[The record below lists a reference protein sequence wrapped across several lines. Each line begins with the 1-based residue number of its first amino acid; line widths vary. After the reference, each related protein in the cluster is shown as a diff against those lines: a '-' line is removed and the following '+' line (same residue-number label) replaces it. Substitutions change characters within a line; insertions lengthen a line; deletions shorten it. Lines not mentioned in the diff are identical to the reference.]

1 MSKTSSVYRNLK
13 RVKMSEKYAAR
24 RLKLKEVVMDKNASP
39 EERFQAT
46 LKLAEM
52 PRNSAKIR
60 IRNRCKITGRSRSY
74 YRKFGLSRGELRDLA
89 SFGEIPG
96 LVKSSW

>member
-13 RVKMSEKYAAR
+13 RVKMSEKYATR
-24 RLKLKEVVMDKNASP
+24 RQKLKEVVMNKEASP

-60 IRNRCKITGRSRSY
+60 VRNRCKLTGRSRSY
-74 YRKFGLSRGELRDLA
+74 YRKFGLSRVELRDLA

>member
-1 MSKTSSVYRNLK
+1 MSKTSSVFRNLK
-13 RVKMSEKYAAR
+13 RVKMSEKYANR
-24 RLKLKEVVMDKNASP
+24 RLKLKEVVMNKSASP

-60 IRNRCKITGRSRSY
+60 IRNRCKLTGRSRSY
-74 YRKFGLSRGELRDLA
+74 YRKFGLSRVELRNMA

>member
-1 MSKTSSVYRNLK
+1 MAKTSSVFKNLK
-13 RVKMSEKYAAR
+13 RAKMAEKFANR
-24 RLKLKEVVMDKNASP
+24 RQKLKNIVMDKNASP

-46 LKLAEM
+46 LKLAEL

-60 IRNRCKITGRSRSY
+60 FRNRCKVTGRSRSY
-74 YRKFGLSRGELRDLA
+74 YRKFGVIRVELRDMA

>member
-1 MSKTSSVYRNLK
+1 MAKTSSVYRNLK
-13 RVKMSEKYAAR
+13 RAKMAEKFKNR
-24 RLKLKEVVMDKNASP
+24 RLKLKEIVMDKNLSP

-46 LKLAEM
+46 LKLAEL
-52 PRNSAKIR
+52 PRNSAKNR
-60 IRNRCKITGRSRSY
+60 FRNRCKVTGRSRSY
-74 YRKFGLSRGELRDLA
+74 YRKFGLSRSELRDMA

>member
-1 MSKTSSVYRNLK
+1 MAKTSSIFRNLK
-13 RVKMSEKYAAR
+13 RAKMAEKYASR
-24 RLKLKEVVMDKNASP
+24 RAKLKKVVMDKNASP

-46 LKLAEM
+46 LKLAEL

-60 IRNRCKITGRSRSY
+60 YRNRCRITGRSRGV
-74 YRKFGLSRGELRDLA
+74 YRKFGLARIELRDMA

>member
-13 RVKMSEKYAAR
+13 RVKMAEKYANR
-24 RLKLKEVVMDKNASP
+24 RLKLKEIAMDKNASP

-46 LKLAEM
+46 LKLAAL

-60 IRNRCKITGRSRSY
+60 VRNRCKLTGRSRSY
-74 YRKFGLSRGELRDLA
+74 YRKFGLSRVELRNMA

>member
-13 RVKMSEKYAAR
+13 REKMAEKYANR
-24 RLKLKEVVMDKNASP
+24 RLKLKEIAMDKNASP
-39 EERFQAT
+39 EDRFQAT
-46 LKLAEM
+46 LKLAAL

-60 IRNRCKITGRSRSY
+60 VRNRCKLTGRSRSY
-74 YRKFGLSRGELRDLA
+74 YRKFGLSRVELRNMA

>member
-13 RVKMSEKYAAR
+13 RVKMAAKYANR
-24 RLKLKEVVMDKNASP
+24 RQKQKEIAMNKDATP
-39 EERFQAT
+39 EERMQAQFA
-46 LKLAEM
+46 LQKF
-52 PRNSAKIR
+52 PRNSAKCR
-60 IRNRCKITGRSRSY
+60 VRNRCRITGRSRSY
-74 YRKFGLSRGELRDLA
+74 YRKFGLSRVELRDLA

>member
-13 RVKMSEKYAAR
+13 RVKMSEKYANR
-24 RLKLKEVVMDKNASP
+24 RQKLKEVVMDKNASP

-60 IRNRCKITGRSRSY
+60 IRNRCKLTGRSRSY
-74 YRKFGLSRGELRDLA
+74 YRKFGLSRVELRDLA

>member
-13 RVKMSEKYAAR
+13 REKMAEKYANR
-24 RLKLKEVVMDKNASP
+24 RLKLKQVAMDKEASP

-46 LKLAEM
+46 LKLAAL
-52 PRNSAKIR
+52 PRNSAR
-60 IRNRCKITGRSRSY
+60 IRVKNRCKLTGRSRSY
-74 YRKFGLSRGELRDLA
+74 YRKFGLSRVELRNMA

>member
-13 RVKMSEKYAAR
+13 RVKMVAKYAKVRA
-24 RLKLKEVVMDKNASP
+24 KLKAIADDKNAS
-39 EERFQAT
+39 EEDRFQAT
-46 LKLAEM
+46 LKLAAL
-52 PRNSAKIR
+52 PRNSSKVR

-74 YRKFGLSRGELRDLA
+74 NRKFGVSRVELRDMA

>member
-13 RVKMSEKYAAR
+13 RVKMAEKYAHR
-24 RLKLKEVVMDKNASP
+24 RLKLKKIVMDKNASP

-46 LKLAEM
+46 LKLAEL

-60 IRNRCKITGRSRSY
+60 VRNRCKLTGRSRSY
-74 YRKFGLSRGELRDLA
+74 YRKFGLSRVELRNMA

>member
-13 RVKMSEKYAAR
+13 REKMAEKYADR
-24 RLKLKEVVMDKNASP
+24 RLKLKKVAMDKNASP

-46 LKLAEM
+46 LKLAAL

-60 IRNRCKITGRSRSY
+60 VRNRCKLTGRSRSY
-74 YRKFGLSRGELRDLA
+74 YRKFGLSRVELRNMA

>member
-13 RVKMSEKYAAR
+13 RVKMAEKYANR
-24 RLKLKEVVMDKNASP
+24 RQKQKAIAMDKRVSP
-39 EERFQAT
+39 EERMQAQFA
-46 LKLAEM
+46 LQKF
-52 PRNSAKIR
+52 PKNSARCR

-74 YRKFGLSRGELRDLA
+74 YRKFGLSRVELRDLA
-89 SFGEIPG
+89 SFGKIPG

>member
-13 RVKMSEKYAAR
+13 REKMAEKYANR
-24 RLKLKEVVMDKNASP
+24 RLKLKKVAMDKSASP
-39 EERFQAT
+39 EDRFQAT
-46 LKLAEM
+46 LKLAAL

-60 IRNRCKITGRSRSY
+60 VRNRCKLTGRSRSY
-74 YRKFGLSRGELRDLA
+74 YRKFGLSRVELRNMA

>member
-1 MSKTSSVYRNLK
+1 MAKTSSVYRNLK
-13 RVKMSEKYAAR
+13 RAEMAKKYDNR
-24 RLKLKEVVMDKNASP
+24 RRKLKEIVMDKNVSP

-46 LKLAEM
+46 LKLAEL

-60 IRNRCKITGRSRSY
+60 FRNRCKITGRSRGY
-74 YRKFGLSRGELRDLA
+74 YRKFGLARIELRDMA

-96 LVKSSW
+96 LLKSSW

>member
-1 MSKTSSVYRNLK
+1 MSKTRSVYRNLK
-13 RVKMSEKYAAR
+13 RVKMAEKYANR
-24 RLKLKEVVMDKNASP
+24 RQKLKNVVMDKNASP

-46 LKLAEM
+46 LKLAAL

-60 IRNRCKITGRSRSY
+60 VRNRCKLTGRSRSY
-74 YRKFGLSRGELRDLA
+74 YRKFGLSRVELRNMA

>member
-13 RVKMSEKYAAR
+13 RVKMAEKYANR
-24 RLKLKEVVMDKNASP
+24 RQKQKAIAMDKNAAP
-39 EERFQAT
+39 EERIQAQFA
-46 LKLAEM
+46 LQKF
-52 PRNSAKIR
+52 PKNSAKCR
-60 IRNRCKITGRSRSY
+60 IRNRCRITGRSRSY
-74 YRKFGLSRGELRDLA
+74 YRKFGLSRVELRDLA

>member
-13 RVKMSEKYAAR
+13 RVQKVAKFANR
-24 RLKLKEVVMDKNASP
+24 RAKLKAIANDKNAP
-39 EERFQAT
+39 EEERFQAT

-60 IRNRCKITGRSRSY
+60 FRNRCKITGRSRGV
-74 YRKFGLSRGELRDLA
+74 YRKFGLARVELRDMA

>member
-13 RVKMSEKYAAR
+13 RVKMAEKYANR
-24 RLKLKEVVMDKNASP
+24 RQKLKEVTMDKNASP

-46 LKLAEM
+46 LKLAAL

-60 IRNRCKITGRSRSY
+60 VRNRCKLTGRSRSY
-74 YRKFGLSRGELRDLA
+74 YRKFGLSRVELRNMA

>member
-13 RVKMSEKYAAR
+13 RVKMAEKYANR
-24 RLKLKEVVMDKNASP
+24 RQKLKNVVMDKNASP

-46 LKLAEM
+46 LKLAAL

-60 IRNRCKITGRSRSY
+60 VRNRCKLTGRSRSY
-74 YRKFGLSRGELRDLA
+74 YRKFGLSRVELRNMA

>member
-13 RVKMSEKYAAR
+13 RVKMSEKYAHR
-24 RLKLKEVVMDKNASP
+24 RQKLKEVVMNKELAA

-46 LKLAEM
+46 LKLAAM

-60 IRNRCKITGRSRSY
+60 IRNRCKLTGRSRSY
-74 YRKFGLSRGELRDLA
+74 YRKFGLSRVELRDLA

>member
-13 RVKMSEKYAAR
+13 RVKMSEKYANR
-24 RLKLKEVVMDKNASP
+24 RLKLKKVVMDKKASP

-46 LKLAEM
+46 LKLAEL
-52 PRNSAKIR
+52 PRNSARIR
-60 IRNRCKITGRSRSY
+60 VRNRCKLTGRSRSY
-74 YRKFGLSRGELRDLA
+74 YRKFGLSRVELRNMA

>member
-13 RVKMSEKYAAR
+13 RVNKVAKFAPKRA
-24 RLKLKEVVMDKNASP
+24 KLKAIANDKNAP
-39 EERFQAT
+39 EEDRFQAT
-46 LKLAEM
+46 LKLAAL
-52 PRNSAKIR
+52 PRNSSKVR

-74 YRKFGLSRGELRDLA
+74 NRKFGVSRVELRDMA